1 MSGIYTLG
9 LGFRQQVL
17 ETGGE
22 VSIGTEIS
30 RFDDFRTK
38 NVRYNGTP
46 IYFKYSQPLFGFN
59 KMKWDK
65 KIELLKNE
73 ESKKDKVQEIENIRE
88 ESTLLFF
95 DALQAQIDIEI
106 ANYNY
111 QNTLRLL
118 DIENGKIKL
127 GTTSYDKILQINL
140 NITNYKKEF
149 DISKYKYNNAMAKL
163 KNFIGLA
170 DSELIKLKVPNI
182 PSSFVVDTALAF
194 KLAKEN
200 RSEFLAFE
208 IKRVESQMN
217 TISETKKNI
226 AFSLSGGFGV
236 NRAGNTIAS
245 IYNNPNQQQNFSIG
259 FSLPILDWKR
269 KKIAIKKAHE
279 EELLVNYQ
287 NRMEENSIRE
297 EIRAIINVFDFL
309 KVSIDYSI
317 LADSIANER
326 FQLTKVLYQSGKVS
340 LTELFI
346 AQNEKDTYKKNY
358 INTIKEYWMTIFL
371 IRRVTLY
378 DFLKESYIR
387 N

>member
-1 MSGIYTLG
+1 
-9 LGFRQQVL
+9 
-17 ETGGE
+17 
-22 VSIGTEIS
+22 
-30 RFDDFRTK
+30 
-38 NVRYNGTP
+38 
-46 IYFKYSQPLFGFN
+46 
-59 KMKWDK
+59 
-65 KIELLKNE
+65 
-73 ESKKDKVQEIENIRE
+73 
-88 ESTLLFF
+88 
-95 DALQAQIDIEI
+95 
-106 ANYNY
+106 
-111 QNTLRLL
+111 
-118 DIENGKIKL
+118 
-127 GTTSYDKILQINL
+127 
-140 NITNYKKEF
+140 
-149 DISKYKYNNAMAKL
+149 
-163 KNFIGLA
+163 
-170 DSELIKLKVPNI
+170 
-182 PSSFVVDTALAF
+182 
-194 KLAKEN
+194 
-200 RSEFLAFE
+200 EFLAFE